1 MLVLLLAI
9 GAGGGF
15 GASLAVG
22 ENPPGSG
29 PAGPV
34 VAQSPSL
41 PIDPAPSLLPDAA
54 VPPLAVDLPM
64 HRVTRGVPGFAI
76 TYPVPRGWTETRSA
90 NDAKWRPPV
99 SVDFGYLLRVEQ
111 VAQNRSIART
121 MEDRIRD
128 LGLDEERFTLIAR
141 TSDTLAFTYVDRL
154 HQRQG
159 YVRWLDLS
167 SGFADVEVAVT
178 GRIVDAPGMEWLLDR
193 VSDGVEQG

>member
-15 GASLAVG
+15 GASLALG

-29 PAGPV
+29 AAAPV

-41 PIDPAPSLLPDAA
+41 PIDPAPRLLPDAD
-54 VPPLAVDLPM
+54 VPPLEVDLPM
-64 HRVTRGVPGFAI
+64 HRVTLGAPGFAI

-121 MEDRIRD
+121 MDDRIRD
-128 LGLDEERFTLIAR
+128 LGLDEERFTLVTR
-141 TSDTLAFTYVDRL
+141 TSDTLTFTYVDRL

-159 YVRWLDLS
+159 FVRWLDLG
-167 SGFADVEVAVT
+167 SGFADVEIAVT
-178 GRIVDAPGMEWLLDR
+178 GRTVDASGMEWLLDR
-193 VSDGVEQG
+193 VTEGVEQG